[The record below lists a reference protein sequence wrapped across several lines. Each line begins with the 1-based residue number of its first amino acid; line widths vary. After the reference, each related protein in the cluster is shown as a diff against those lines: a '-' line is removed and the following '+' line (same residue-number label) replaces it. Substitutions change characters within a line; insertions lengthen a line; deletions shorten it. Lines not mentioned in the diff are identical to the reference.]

1 MMHAAAYIQQQQKVQ
16 GIRFVLEVD
25 NPLRRIFVEHFEIV
39 CDEPGN
45 GTAVSIGDRGI
56 HLHQGDARPEGG
68 RLRR

>member
-25 NPLRRIFVEHFEIV
+25 NPLRRIFIVDFEIV
-39 CDEPGN
+39 WAEAGN
-45 GTAVSIGDRGI
+45 GPAGTIGDRGI
-56 HLHQGDARPEGG
+56 HLHQGDPRAEGG